1 MSPSPKQVLTELLEQ
16 HEEIR
21 GIIDHCEQMAD
32 QLDAGQLEPQVL
44 LSEVARLRV
53 VFDVHNR
60 FEERL
65 LRPILRD
72 IDAFGSVRIDKMV
85 EDHVGEHRAMREG
98 LDNPITAELRST
110 LAKLRQH
117 LATEERFFLSSK
129 VLREDIV
136 VVEGGG

>member
-32 QLDAGQLEPQVL
+32 DLDAGTLEPNVL
-44 LSEVARLRV
+44 LAEVARLRA

-60 FEERL
+60 FEEKL
-65 LRPILRD
+65 LRP
-72 IDAFGSVRIDKMV
+72 IDAFGSVRVDKMV